1 MYLITGKYSTFRKVL
16 YFTIFFFLVNS
27 AKSQVT
33 LNVNKP
39 LTSDKLVFV
48 YDAGK
53 GNKAL
58 YGLQEELYFHS
69 GVITANSRDS
79 KDWKFVIGDWGKVD
93 NRVKMTA
100 IGGDKY
106 QFELIPD
113 DFYGYPKGTE
123 VRQLTFVFRNEKGN
137 LVGKTEDEIDIVV
150 SVNGYQPP
158 TKNAATYDF
167 NKREYISHKRVDG
180 QLQVLTDKGTYLFT
194 PFSNEILHV
203 EYLPD
208 NQVNEYKSA
217 SVILK
222 AEEVETEIVDV
233 CEEISF
239 LVGDVHV
246 TIEKSPFKVIYQY
259 NENFLFEEELG
270 FFERSDNNGIRFRLS
285 EGEHIYGT
293 GERAVPL
300 DRRGYRLELYN
311 RPDYN
316 YGVGAQNLNYI
327 LPLILSSNKYLVLFD
342 NPQKGYFD
350 IASSEDD
357 ILEFG
362 AIGGQ
367 MNYYLVAGADF
378 EEINKNYT
386 SLTGR
391 QPLPPR
397 WALGNL
403 QSRMA
408 YRTQEEL
415 EGIVNEMQAKDF
427 PLDAVIIDFY
437 WFGDSIKG
445 GLGNLKWYKKNW
457 PEPEKM
463 IANFKEKG
471 VKTILITEPMV
482 IDTAYWFTHCDT
494 MGLFTT
500 DSLGKTY
507 VMQDFYFGPG
517 ALMDIFKQETK
528 DWFWEQYDKQIKIGV
543 AGWWGDLGE
552 PETHPSDMIH
562 VNGTADEVHNIY
574 GHEWE
579 KMLFE
584 KYRENYPERRLFH
597 LNRAGAAGSQRYSI
611 FPWSGDVSRSWS
623 GFQAQLPLMLNMSI
637 SGLGYI
643 SSDLGG
649 FAQGEKDE
657 ELYCRWLQFGVFNPI
672 FRPHGSGIPSE
683 PIFFNDKTQ
692 KIVREAI
699 KLRYRLMP
707 YVYTLAYKNTTQG
720 TPIVKPLFY
729 LEPENEAFLNY
740 SDAYLF
746 GDAFLIAPIIHS
758 GVQSKSIHFPNG
770 NWYNF
775 YTDEMVYGGS
785 EVSVAVTEETIPV
798 FVKEG
803 SIIPM
808 VPDFYSTDNYPNA
821 LDLHFYPKEN
831 AETHAVIYEDD
842 GASFSSIEN
851 EQCQIINSAASSSK
865 HLLHFIIE
873 SDNGKYKGKSDQREL
888 RIIIHNFQK
897 MPKQIFL
904 NGRSLKLKKRSKGDY
919 TWSKENRILIVNLIW
934 QNGDLDLRIEK

>member
-1 MYLITGKYSTFRKVL
+1 MSFFFRNYSKIKLWLFIA
-16 YFTIFFFLVNS
+16 IFFLPG
-27 AKSQVT
+27 AIAWSQIT
-33 LNVNKP
+33 LNVSKP
-39 LTSDKLVFV
+39 ITSEKLVFV
-48 YDAGK
+48 FDAGK

-58 YGLQEELYFHS
+58 YGLQEDLYFHS

-79 KDWKFVIGDWGKVD
+79 KDWKFVVGDWGKAD
-93 NRVKMTA
+93 KRVKMTA

-106 QFELIPD
+106 QFEILPD
-113 DFYGYPKGTE
+113 EFYGYPQGTE
-123 VRQLTFVFRNEKGN
+123 VHQLTFVFRNEKGN
-137 LVGKTEDEIDIVV
+137 LVGKTENETDIVV
-150 SVNGYQPP
+150 SVNGYQPVL
-158 TKNAATYDF
+158 KNAPTYNF
-167 NKREYISHKRVDG
+167 EKREYISHKIVDG
-180 QLQVLTDKGTYLFT
+180 KLRVLTDQGTYLFT
-194 PFSNEILHV
+194 PFTDEILHV
-203 EYLPD
+203 EYLTD
-208 NQVNEYKSA
+208 NQLIEYKSA

-222 AEEVETEIVDV
+222 AEEVETEIIDV
-233 CEEISF
+233 CEEITF
-239 LVGDVHV
+239 LAGDVHL
-246 TIEKSPFKVIYQY
+246 TIEKSPFKVIYQH
-259 NENFLFEEELG
+259 NADFLFEEELG
-270 FFERSDNNGIRFRLS
+270 FFERSDNNGIRFQLS

-293 GERAVPL
+293 GERALPM

-316 YGVGAQNLNYI
+316 YGVGAQNLNYV

-350 IASSEDD
+350 IGFTEED

-362 AIGGQ
+362 AIGGE
-367 MNYYLVAGADF
+367 MNYYIVTGDNF
-378 EEINKNYT
+378 EEINTNYT
-386 SLTGR
+386 LLTGR

-415 EGIVNEMQAKDF
+415 EGIVDEMQAKDF

-445 GLGNLKWYKKNW
+445 GLGNLKWHKKNW

-494 MGLFTT
+494 MGLFAT

-552 PETHPSDMIH
+552 PETHPKDMIH
-562 VNGTADEVHNIY
+562 INGTADEVHNIY

-584 KYRENYPERRLFH
+584 KYREHYPNRRLFH

-623 GFQAQLPLMLNMSI
+623 GFQAQPALMLNMSI

-657 ELYCRWLQFGVFNPI
+657 ELYRRWLQFGVFNPI

-692 KIVREAI
+692 DIVREAI

-707 YVYTLAYKNTTQG
+707 YIYTLAYKNTIEG
-720 TPIVKPLFY
+720 IPIVKPLFY
-729 LEPENEAFLNY
+729 LEPDNEAFLNY

-746 GDAFLIAPIIHS
+746 GDVFLVAPVLHP
-758 GVQSKSIHFPNG
+758 GAKSVKIKFPKG
-770 NWYNF
+770 IWYNF
-775 YTDEMVYGGS
+775 YSNQKINGGNELEVPVS
-785 EVSVAVTEETIPV
+785 EENIPV

-808 VPDFYSTDNYPNA
+808 VPDFYSTDNYPNTLA
-821 LDLHFYPKEN
+821 LHYYPMDN
-831 AETHAVIYEDD
+831 AETHATLYEDD
-842 GASFSSIEN
+842 GAYFSAIEEGKYQLVN
-851 EQCQIINSAASSSK
+851 IAASNSAN
-865 HLLHFIIE
+865 LLHFVIE
-873 SDNGKYKGKSDQREL
+873 TDKGKYTGKSDMRAL
-888 RIIIHNFQK
+888 SVIIHNFQESPSK
-897 MPKQIFL
+897 VFL
-904 NGRSLKLKKRSKGDY
+904 NGHALKLQKRKKGDFI
-919 TWSKENRILIVNLIW
+919 WDNDNKLLIVNLTW
-934 QNGDLDLRIEK
+934 KNQDLDLRIEK